1 MSESLRYAVLA
12 SSSILLICL
21 GCCVPCASRFIS
33 FVELISISIEKQ
45 RFEVKKWP
53 GGIRG
58 RMAMR
63 ERPELCYQP

>member
-1 MSESLRYAVLA
+1 MLQPARRVL
-12 SSSILLICL
+12 SNGI
-21 GCCVPCASRFIS
+21 G
-33 FVELISISIEKQ
+33 ISIQQAGMLADYIEKQ

>member
-1 MSESLRYAVLA
+1 MLA
-12 SSSILLICL
+12 DY
-21 GCCVPCASRFIS
+21 
-33 FVELISISIEKQ
+33 IEKQ